1 MNPDSRTYQS
11 EHSRKILTG
20 PIAGTVFRLALP
32 VALGMLVQFLLA
44 STNIFWVGKISPT
57 AQDAVTTSTVVFWTI
72 YAFVNVVSVG
82 VAALASRFIG
92 AQDPERATFYVRQ
105 GNGMA
110 VVSGIILSIIGLFSV
125 QHLLDFMETSPET
138 AMLAKPYLQVIFGT
152 ATLVFVVESFL
163 AAFRAAG
170 DTRTPVICQ
179 IIVVVTNMVLDPMLI
194 FGVGPFPELG
204 VAGAAISTALAEFMG
219 LFLLAYF
226 LRSKQLGYRLNGRI
240 FSVPKWHEMLRI
252 GKIGLPTASQQFIFI
267 VVYWFLIRIVHDF
280 GQPAAAAMGIGNR
293 MESFSYLICYG
304 FGVAATSMVGQNLG
318 ANQPDRAEKGAWHAV
333 LLAVGVTSVAS
344 VVLVSFPHVISG
356 IFSPD
361 ETVRHYAADYLVI
374 LGLSQTFMAV
384 EIALEGAFGG
394 AGDTIPPMLVMIP
407 GAVIRIPMA
416 YYLCYD
422 LNLGLNGVWWTL
434 TITTFVKATVLALWF
449 KRGAWKLKIV

>member
-1 MNPDSRTYQS
+1 MTSDSRQFQT
-11 EHSRKILTG
+11 EHSKKILTG

-44 STNIFWVGKISPT
+44 STNIFWVGRISPA

-72 YAFVNVVSVG
+72 YAFVNIVSVG

-92 AQDPERATFYVRQ
+92 AQDTERATFYVRQ
-105 GNGMA
+105 GTGMA
-110 VVSGIILSIIGLFSV
+110 VVCGVTLSTVGLFSV
-125 QHLLDFMETSPET
+125 QSLLDFMDTSPET
-138 AMLAKPYLQVIFGT
+138 AMLAKPYLQVMFAT
-152 ATLVFVVESFL
+152 AAILFVAESMS

-170 DTRTPVICQ
+170 DTRTPTIYQ
-179 IIVVVTNMVLDPMLI
+179 IIVVVTNMVLDPLLI
-194 FGVGPFPELG
+194 FGVGPLPELG
-204 VAGAAISTALAEFMG
+204 VAGAAVSTALAEFMG

-226 LRSKQLGYRLNGRI
+226 LRTKPLGYNLEGRI
-240 FSVPKWHEMLRI
+240 FSFPKWREMLRI
-252 GKIGLPTASQQFIFI
+252 GKIGLPTAGQQFTFI

-304 FGVAATSMVGQNLG
+304 FGVSATSMVGQNLG
-318 ANQPDRAEKGAWHAV
+318 AGQPDRAEKAAWHSV
-333 LLAVGVTSVAS
+333 LLAIGVTFVAS
-344 VVLVSFPHVISG
+344 VLFIVFPHFISG

-361 ETVRHYAADYLVI
+361 EVVQRYAADYLVI

-422 LNLGLNGVWWTL
+422 LGWGLNGVWWTL
-434 TITTFVKATVLALWF
+434 TITTFIKATVLALWF
-449 KRGAWKLKIV
+449 KRGGWKLKKV